1 MASIRKRGDSYQI
14 TVSNG
19 RDSSGKQLIET
30 ATFTPDP
37 NKTEKQNQKA
47 LEKFVFEFEEKVKSG
62 KYLDGEKI
70 TFKDFSD
77 QYIEEYALQHLEA
90 KTIASYRD
98 LLRLHI
104 LPAIGH
110 LKLAKIQPQHLNTL
124 YIKLSK
130 ERKDGRP
137 GGYAPKT
144 IKHIHSLISSIYSLA
159 VKWNT
164 VSDNPCDRV
173 SPPKQIK
180 GKDIKYFTLEQAEAF
195 LEALNH
201 EFLIPVKAHDRIDDT
216 GRPYHVDA
224 YMEKKTLPLQYKV
237 FFNLALFCGMRR
249 GELIALEW
257 SDFDFINNT
266 VSISKSTVLV
276 NGKPITK
283 TPKTESSI
291 RVISVPASVIS
302 ILKGYRK
309 EQLELRLKLGDA
321 WEGKNYVFIQWN
333 GKQMYPDTP
342 YSTFKDII
350 RWYNSSVKEE
360 SQKLP
365 DIPLHGLRHTSAT
378 LLISQNIDVRTV
390 SGRLGHSQTSTTT
403 DIYSHFLKR
412 ADEAASNTLESLFS
426 EPNKTLVKC

>member
-1 MASIRKRGDSYQI
+1 MASVRKRGNSYQI

-19 RDSSGKQLIET
+19 RRADGSQIIET
-30 ATFTPDP
+30 TTFTPDP
-37 NKTEKQNQKA
+37 DKTKRQNQKA
-47 LEKFVFEFEEKVKSG
+47 LEIFIVKFEEQVKSG

-70 TFKDFSD
+70 TFQDFAD
-77 QYIEEYALQHLEA
+77 RYMEEYALQHLEA

-104 LPAIGH
+104 LPAIGY
-110 LKLAKIQPQHLNTL
+110 LKFAKIQPQHLNAL
-124 YIKLSK
+124 YISLLK

-144 IKHIHSLISSIYSLA
+144 IKHIHNLISSIYTLA
-159 VKWNT
+159 VKWNI

-180 GKDIKYFTLEQAEAF
+180 GKDIKYFTLEQAETF
-195 LEALNH
+195 LDVLSH
-201 EFLIPVKAHDRIDDT
+201 DILIPIKAHDRIDDT
-216 GRPYHVDA
+216 GKSYHVDT
-224 YMEKKTLPLQYKV
+224 YYEKKTISTQYKI

-257 SDFDFINNT
+257 SDFDFINST

-276 NGKPITK
+276 NGKPTTK
-283 TPKTESSI
+283 VPKTESSN
-291 RVISVPASVIS
+291 RVISVPPSVML
-302 ILKGYRK
+302 ILKKYRK
-309 EQLELRLKLGDA
+309 EQLETRLKLGDA
-321 WEGKNYVFIQWN
+321 WEGQNYVFIQWN

-342 YSTFKDII
+342 YSMFKDII
-350 RWYNSSVKEE
+350 RWHNATVTDE
-360 SQKLP
+360 SKKLP

-412 ADEAASNTLESLFS
+412 ADEAASDALETLFS
-426 EPNKTLVKC
+426 EAK